1 MPSSYATRFQ
11 TEEAVK
17 EYEQVEYSPN
27 SYSAKIWSLQKP
39 VVLSLIEDF
48 ASARTGSRLLDF
60 ACGTGRI
67 LSAVEPLVSE
77 SVGLDISPSMIKIAA
92 SKCKRSELIVGDILQ
107 TPDLV
112 DDQFDIVTC
121 FRFLLNAESQTRIE
135 VLKILRSKLVLRNG
149 ILVAN
154 VHGNSWSTRHIALL
168 YKKWAKGEIH
178 NEMSPPEI
186 TRMFHAAGFK
196 VVRCYGFGITP
207 PTLYRTPLA
216 LPAFKLDSIARD
228 INIFRNI
235 SVDLLYVCVPM

>member
-1 MPSSYATRFQ
+1 MSSGYATRFQ

-39 VVLSLIEDF
+39 IVLRLIEDF
-48 ASARTGSRLLDF
+48 ASTRKESRLLDF

-67 LSAVEPLVSE
+67 LSTVEPLVSE

-107 TPDLV
+107 NPDLV
-112 DDQFDIVTC
+112 DDQFDIITC
-121 FRFLLNAESQTRIE
+121 FRFLLNAESQTRID
-135 VLKILRSKLVLRNG
+135 VLRVLRSKLVSRNG

-154 VHGNSWSTRHIALL
+154 VHGNSWSARHLALL
-168 YKKWAKGEIH
+168 YRKWVKGEIH

-196 VVRCYGFGITP
+196 IVRYYGFGIIP

-216 LPAFKLDSIARD
+216 PMAFKVDSIARD
-228 INIFRNI
+228 IHILRSI
-235 SVDLLYVCVPM
+235 SVDLLYVCVPA